1 MVTFAVACNSLTADN
16 NNDDDDVGGGL
27 DGDGDDGGEG
37 HHCSCF
43 YLTAGC
49 QQL

>member
-16 NNDDDDVGGGL
+16 NYDDDDV

-43 YLTAGC
+43 YLTAAW